1 MGGSG
6 GVTLFVLVEE
16 LEGVRHD
23 EPTGPGDENAT
34 YRLHPAIVRA
44 CPVCVCACV
53 FHFGVSE
60 RPPRADPVWRQ
71 VGVPLYLLH
80 GVGVPYAALQQ
91 TVEIAPNVLQPS
103 PERPHQKPF
112 RGHPWVCRA
121 CVLGNTGRGREERV
135 VIDEQRLELFE
146 PGQLWRQQL
155 QLVVLHPPIEVSG
168 RERRRRGGQGRPD
181 ERKRTETSSMVS
193 AGS

>member
-1 MGGSG
+1 MMS
-6 GVTLFVLVEE
+6 
-16 LEGVRHD
+16 R
-23 EPTGPGDENAT
+23 PGQEMRMPRIAST
-34 YRLHPAIVRA
+34 PPSSALAL
-44 CPVCVCACV
+44 CVCVCVCVCV

-112 RGHPWVCRA
+112 RSHPWVCRA
-121 CVLGNTGRGREERV
+121 WCVECVYLETLAEGERSGLSSMSSVLSFLSRASSGGSSCSLLCYAHPLKSVGVNEGGEADKAARTRENV
-135 VIDEQRLELFE
+135 
-146 PGQLWRQQL
+146 P
-155 QLVVLHPPIEVSG
+155 
-168 RERRRRGGQGRPD
+168 RRR
-181 ERKRTETSSMVS
+181 
-193 AGS
+193 AW